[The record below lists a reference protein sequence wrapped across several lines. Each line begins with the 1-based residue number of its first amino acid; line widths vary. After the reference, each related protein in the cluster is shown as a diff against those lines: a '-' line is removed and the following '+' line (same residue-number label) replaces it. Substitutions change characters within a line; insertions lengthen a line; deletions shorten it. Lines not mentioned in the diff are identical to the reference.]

1 MVTVLVLTGGG
12 IAAVLILRRVRPN
25 LYWMVIGG
33 PAARIRVGWSYASV
47 MDACGLSVPPSRA
60 RLVLARA
67 LRREMPANRPPK
79 LLRLR
84 TTRTGLVARIRL
96 QPGQD
101 AFDVISAAD
110 RLRHSWRLHQVA
122 VKEIRSGVVE
132 LTMTGY
138 DVLRRVHLPARVERS
153 ALRVPVALRSDGRV
167 HYRDFR
173 KVPHSLTVGA
183 TESGKSVH
191 QRCLVRELARQPVA
205 LVGIDCKGVELAPL
219 ARRFTALADNPDTA
233 ADLLEALVAEMGER
247 FQLIRREQRI
257 SADAEDAEITSDI
270 WGLPDKVRPVP
281 IVLVIDEVAELLLY
295 SGTAEKKRRERTIT
309 ALIRLGQL
317 ARAAGI
323 YLEVCGQRFG
333 SELGDG
339 VTMLRAQ
346 LTGRVCHRVNDE
358 ASAKMAF
365 GDIAPEALAS
375 VLAIAPDTPGVA
387 IAADTSGSWSR
398 IRTPHTSMRD
408 AVAVCNQYAALTP
421 ELPIL
426 AAFRPALPDPPAD
439 PAASPAPGPAA
450 GPATGPATA

>member
-1 MVTVLVLTGGG
+1 MVTVLVLSGAG
-12 IAAVLILRRVRPN
+12 IAAVLILRRVRPD
-25 LYWMVIGG
+25 LYWLVIGG
-33 PAARIRVGWSYASV
+33 PAARVRVGWTYASV
-47 MDACGLSVPPSRA
+47 MDACGLAVPPSRA
-60 RLVLARA
+60 RIAVARA

-101 AFDVISAAD
+101 AFDVITAAD
-110 RLRHSWRLHQVA
+110 RLRHSWRLHQVT
-122 VKEIRSGVVE
+122 VKELRSGVLE
-132 LTMTGY
+132 LSMTGY
-138 DVLRRVHLPARVERS
+138 DVLGRVHMPTRAERTP
-153 ALRVPVALRSDGRV
+153 LRVPVALRDDGAV

-183 TESGKSVH
+183 TESGKSVY
-191 QRCLVRELARQPVA
+191 QRGLIKELAPHPVA

-219 ARRFTALADNPDTA
+219 ARRFTALVVTPDAA
-233 ADLLEALVAEMGER
+233 ADLLEALVDEMGDR
-247 FQLIRREQRI
+247 FEVIRNAQRI
-257 SADAEDAEITSDI
+257 SADTPDAEITSDI
-270 WGLPDKVRPVP
+270 WGLPEKIRPVP
-281 IVLVIDEVAELLLY
+281 VVVMVDEVAELLLIP
-295 SGTAEKKRRERTIT
+295 STAEKKRRERIIT

-375 VLAIAPDTPGVA
+375 VLAIAPDQPGVA
-387 IAADTSGSWSR
+387 VAADTSGGWSR
-398 IRTPHTSMRD
+398 IRTPHTSLRD
-408 AVAVCNQYAALTP
+408 AVATCNAYASLTP
-421 ELPIL
+421 EVPAL
-426 AAFRPALPDPPAD
+426 AAFRPNLPPLPTGTE
-439 PAASPAPGPAA
+439 PVPGPV
-450 GPATGPATA
+450 PATA

>member
-1 MVTVLVLTGGG
+1 MTVLVLSGAG
-12 IAAVLILRRVRPN
+12 IAAVLILRRVRPD
-25 LYWMVIGG
+25 LYWLVIGG
-33 PAARIRVGWSYASV
+33 PAARVRVGWSYASV

-60 RLVLARA
+60 RIAVARA

-101 AFDVISAAD
+101 AFDVITAAD

-122 VKEIRSGVVE
+122 VKEIRSGVLE
-132 LTMTGY
+132 LSMTGY
-138 DVLRRVHLPARVERS
+138 DVLGRVHLPARAERS
-153 ALRVPVALRSDGRV
+153 ALRVPVALRGDGTV

-183 TESGKSVH
+183 TESGKSVY
-191 QRCLVRELARQPVA
+191 QRGLIRELAPQPVA
-205 LVGIDCKGVELAPL
+205 LVGIDCKKGVELAPL
-219 ARRFTALADNPDTA
+219 ARRFTAMADTAELA
-233 ADLLEALVAEMGER
+233 ADLLEALVDEMTER
-247 FQLIRREQRI
+247 FQVIRAAQRI
-257 SADAEDAEITSDI
+257 SADTPDAEITSDI
-270 WGLPDKVRPVP
+270 WGLPDKIRPVP
-281 IVLVIDEVAELLLY
+281 IVVMIDEIAELLLIA
-295 SGTAEKKRRERTIT
+295 TASEKKRRERIIT

-375 VLAIAPDTPGVA
+375 VLAIAPDQPGVA
-387 IAADTSGSWSR
+387 IVADTSGGWSR
-398 IRTPHTSMRD
+398 IRTPHVSLRD
-408 AVAVCNQYAALTP
+408 AVAACNAYAELTP
-421 ELPIL
+421 EVPAL
-426 AAFRPALPDPPAD
+426 APFRPVLPPLGTTTAPV
-439 PAASPAPGPAA
+439 PGPF
-450 GPATGPATA
+450 PATA